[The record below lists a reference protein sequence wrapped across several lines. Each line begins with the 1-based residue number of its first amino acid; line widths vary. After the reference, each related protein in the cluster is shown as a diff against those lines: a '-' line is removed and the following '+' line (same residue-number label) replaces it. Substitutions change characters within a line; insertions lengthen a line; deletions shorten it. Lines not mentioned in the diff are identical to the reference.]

1 MQFYRFN
8 RAQGVWSE
16 EELATVLSMRAK
28 ALFVSDDKGLGEL
41 GEIAG
46 MEIKIVTTVGNQ
58 SLFWVNR
65 KE

>member
-16 EELATVLSMRAK
+16 EELAIVLAMRTK

-58 SLFWVNR
+58 SVFWVNR